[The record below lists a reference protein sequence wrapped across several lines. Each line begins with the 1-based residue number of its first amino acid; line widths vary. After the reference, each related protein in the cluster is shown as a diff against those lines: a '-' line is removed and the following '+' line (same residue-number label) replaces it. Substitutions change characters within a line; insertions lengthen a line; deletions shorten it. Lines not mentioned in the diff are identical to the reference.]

1 MPVDNSDYLDPRL
14 DNEHYHVGDMIA
26 IEDPAGRVY
35 VGLVAAVNATNYDVD
50 ILADSV
56 YRSKVTR

>member
-1 MPVDNSDYLDPRL
+1 
-14 DNEHYHVGDMIA
+14 MIA